1 MIVQLLGS
9 SLIIHV
15 LSQIA
20 IPFFHSGEKSFLN
33 LADLP
38 VVPKNKG
45 RPNESDA
52 LVGYADLI

>member
-33 LADLP
+33 FADLP
-38 VVPKNKG
+38 VIPEV
-45 RPNESDA
+45 
-52 LVGYADLI
+52 